1 LDPVRIALE
10 SGADLAGLAGV
21 QPLREQGAIEPGLLP
36 SAKTVIVVASAHS
49 RTALASSNLQVRQY
63 DTISTYENVRVVGDR
78 IVRQLERLGYEA
90 LSVPAFI
97 PIDMAEGKFGMVGA
111 LNHRAAAVAA
121 GMGSYGKSGLL
132 LTREFG
138 PRVRLG
144 SVLTSWEG
152 DFPPPS
158 PLSLCPEGC
167 TACLEACP
175 PGALLGEGR
184 IDKTKCGRTIFQ
196 YGLRRVIR
204 FIGEMMEGDPQKRRD
219 LLKGFTLREIWQNFM
234 AGNYYY
240 CFQCQ
245 SVCPIG
251 TPARRP
257 SRGKSG
263 RSPRSE
269 SSGRHRRSP
278 GKARFGGFHH
288 PADSQA
294 AGRNPCPGPE

>member
-1 LDPVRIALE
+1 LDPLRIALE
-10 SGADLAGLAGV
+10 SGADVAGLARV
-21 QPLREQGAIEPGLLP
+21 TPLREKGAIEPGLLP

-49 RTALASSNLQVRQY
+49 RTALASSNLQVQQY
-63 DTISTYENVRVVGDR
+63 DTISTYENVRGVGDR
-78 IVRQLERLGYEA
+78 IVKQLERFGYEA
-90 LSVPAFI
+90 VSVPAFI

-111 LNHRAAAVAA
+111 ADHRAAAVAA
-121 GMGSYGKSGLL
+121 GIGSYGKSGLF

-152 DFPPPS
+152 DFPPPPS
-158 PLSLCPEGC
+158 ISLCLEDC
-167 TACLEACP
+167 TACLDECP
-175 PGALLGEGR
+175 PRALLGNGR
-184 IDKTKCGRTIFQ
+184 IDKSKCGRTIFQ

-204 FIGEMMEGDPQKRRD
+204 FIGEMMEGDPKKRRD

-251 TPARRP
+251 TRP
-257 SRGKSG
+257 KDEG
-263 RSPRSE
+263 
-269 SSGRHRRSP
+269 
-278 GKARFGGFHH
+278 
-288 PADSQA
+288 
-294 AGRNPCPGPE
+294 